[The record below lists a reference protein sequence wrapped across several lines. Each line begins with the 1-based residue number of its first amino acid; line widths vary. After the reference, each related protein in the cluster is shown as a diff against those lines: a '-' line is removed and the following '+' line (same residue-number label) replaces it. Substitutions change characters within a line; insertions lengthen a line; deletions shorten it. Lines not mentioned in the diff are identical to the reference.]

1 MCDVLKLD
9 TCGMVLGSWYLYDW
23 KAIFYME
30 QNQYHL
36 FKKGIEY
43 VVHSH
48 HTKANK
54 SIFIF
59 EQLKQAAYASKDV
72 GVQSKEPKKEIIKV
86 ITNREICLRNPKLYV
101 NKSCS
106 MIS

>member
-1 MCDVLKLD
+1 MCDVVKLD
-9 TCGMVLGSWYLYDW
+9 ACGMVLGSWYLYDR
-23 KAIFYME
+23 KAIFYKE

-48 HTKANK
+48 HTKVNK
-54 SIFIF
+54 FLFIV

-72 GVQSKEPKKEIIKV
+72 RVKSKEPKKEIIKL
-86 ITNREICLRNPKLYV
+86 ITNRETCLRNPKLYI
-101 NKSCS
+101 NESCNMRS
-106 MIS
+106 